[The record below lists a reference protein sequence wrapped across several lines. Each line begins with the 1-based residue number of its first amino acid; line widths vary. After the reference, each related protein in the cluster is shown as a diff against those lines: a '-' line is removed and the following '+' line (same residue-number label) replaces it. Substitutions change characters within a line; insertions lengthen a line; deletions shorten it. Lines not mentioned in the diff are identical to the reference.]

1 MGLVKFNI
9 LLFCKFHTIFSRIF
23 FKGSYKNPSKF
34 IRSDLNYV
42 KNQAKLFWIYVY
54 DKYGSYFFFQWQ
66 MSVIRLQ
73 YLLKLKSSASFHKR
87 ALKMEKSAIKNCYIS
102 VRGTIKGPV
111 KPDLI
116 LNFPLKWVG
125 VIEFPVKMSW
135 RYWK

>member
-1 MGLVKFNI
+1 MLKTKPNFFEFMYMTNI
-9 LLFCKFHTIFSRIF
+9 AASIF
-23 FKGSYKNPSKF
+23 FF
-34 IRSDLNYV
+34 SD
-42 KNQAKLFWIYVY
+42 K
-54 DKYGSYFFFQWQ
+54 

-73 YLLKLKSSASFHKR
+73 YLLKLKSSANFHKR

-125 VIEFPVKMSW
+125 VIENP
-135 RYWK
+135 Y